1 MKISILGIGAY
12 GIALAK
18 TFYYNDNKV
27 SMWSKFKDEVEIVN
41 LKRENKKLLPDVKIP
56 KDIEI
61 TDDLRKCID
70 KAKIIVIAVPMNA
83 VRDVAKQLSNY
94 VTDEQVICLVSK
106 GIEQNSN
113 KFLSEVV
120 FEETKNPNIC
130 MLSGPSFAEELA
142 NGNSLGMVVASNSD
156 MAKMAIKVCLENDN
170 ITINLSKDLIGVQ
183 LCAVCKNIYAI
194 ALGMLDGM
202 NVAKSTRAS
211 VFATFTND
219 LRIILEVFGGKAYTI
234 FTYAGI
240 GDIVLTGMS
249 TKSRNYSFGKLIGEE
264 LSVDKAFE
272 KMKLKTIEGF
282 NSTEVIYNL
291 LKEKEI
297 SVKSIDIIYEIL
309 FKERNKDEV
318 LKCLKK

>member
-18 TFYYNDNKV
+18 AFYNNDNKV
-27 SMWSKFKDEVEIVN
+27 SMWSKFKDEVDIVN
-41 LKRENKKLLPDVKIP
+41 LKRENKKLLPNIKIP

-61 TDDLRKCID
+61 TTDLEKCVD

-94 VTDEQVICLVSK
+94 VTDDQVICLVSK

-113 KFLSEVV
+113 KLLSDVV
-120 FEETKNPNIC
+120 FEETNNHNIC

-142 NGNSLGMVVASNSD
+142 NENSLGMVVASNSD
-156 MAKMAIKVCLENDN
+156 VAKMAIKVCLENDN
-170 ITINLSKDLIGVQ
+170 ITVNLSKDLIGVQ

-202 NVAKSTRAS
+202 NVAESTRAS
-211 VFATFTND
+211 IFATFTND
-219 LRIILEVFGGKAYTI
+219 LRVVLEVLGGKAYTI
-234 FTYAGI
+234 FSYAGI
-240 GDIVLTGMS
+240 GDIMLTGMS
-249 TKSRNYSFGKLIGEE
+249 TKSRNYSFGKLIGQG
-264 LSVDKAFE
+264 LSKDEAFT
-272 KMKLKTIEGF
+272 KMKLKTIEGL

-297 SVKSIDIIYEIL
+297 TIKSIDIIYEIL
-309 FKERNKDEV
+309 FKERSKEEV